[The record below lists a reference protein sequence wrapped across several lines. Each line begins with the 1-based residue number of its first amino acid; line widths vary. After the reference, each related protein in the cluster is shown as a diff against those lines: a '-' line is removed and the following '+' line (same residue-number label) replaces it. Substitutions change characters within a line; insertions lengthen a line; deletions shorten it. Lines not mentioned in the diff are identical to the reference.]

1 MGETFLQKLRNFIF
15 IFCWLLS
22 ASLFLGCAEG
32 RKKKETSPPE
42 NPTPNIILLMADD
55 QGWGDMA
62 YNGHPHLKTPNLDA
76 MAVNGA
82 VFERFYSASAV
93 CSPTRGSVMTG
104 RHPLRYGI
112 CHANCGHIKPE
123 EITLGEM
130 VKDLGYTS
138 GHFGKWHL
146 GTLTRDIVEAN
157 RGGREKYDGDYAPP
171 WDHGFD
177 VSFVTESKVPTW
189 DPMITPP
196 QSSGDVNGA
205 LKEGQPFN
213 TSYWTGPGQIAKE
226 NLEGDDSRV
235 IMDRAIPFIENAVKT
250 NKPFLSIIWFH
261 TPHLPVLAGDEDR
274 APYAHLSEDQQHYY
288 GVLSAL
294 DKQVGRLRDKLKE
307 LGIEENTILFYTSD
321 NGPEGKSVS
330 GRTQGLTKGLKGR
343 KRSLHEGGIRVPGI
357 MEWPGMIKP
366 GTIVDVPCFTS
377 DYYPTI
383 ANILG
388 VDLSKNKRPY
398 DGVDMLPIVKG
409 EVKRRTEPLAFDF
422 QGQAAL
428 IDNEYKIYSEDNGE
442 HFALYNIESDM
453 GENSNLAN
461 EQPKK
466 LKEMVAYWNRWKD
479 SQGMSASG
487 RDY

>member
-1 MGETFLQKLRNFIF
+1 MIKNIALIFNWFLVAV
-15 IFCWLLS
+15 LL
-22 ASLFLGCAEG
+22 LGCQG
-32 RKKKETSPPE
+32 TPKKAASGTAQKER
-42 NPTPNIILLMADD
+42 PNIILLMADD
-55 QGWGDMA
+55 QGWGDTG
-62 YNGHPHLKTPNLDA
+62 YNVHPHLKTPNLDA
-76 MAVNGA
+76 MAANGA

-130 VKDLGYTS
+130 VKDLGYTT

-171 WDHGFD
+171 WEHGFD

-205 LKEGQPFN
+205 LKEGEPFN

-235 IMDRAIPFIENAVKT
+235 IMDRAIPFIENAVK
-250 NKPFLSIIWFH
+250 NDKPFLSIIWFH
-261 TPHLPVLAGDEDR
+261 TPHLPVLAGEDDR
-274 APYAHLSEDQQHYY
+274 APYADLPEDQQHYY
-288 GVLSAL
+288 GVLTAL

-307 LGIEENTILFYTSD
+307 LGVAESTVLFYTSD
-321 NGPEGKSVS
+321 NGPEGKPVT
-330 GRTQGLTKGLKGR
+330 GRRTQGLTKGLKGR

-357 MEWPGMIKP
+357 MEWPGKIKP
-366 GTIVDVPCFTS
+366 GTKVVTPCFTS
-377 DYYPTI
+377 DYFPTI
-383 ANILG
+383 ANILA
-388 VDLSKNKRPY
+388 VDIKKNKRLY

-409 EVKRRTEPLAFDF
+409 EVKRRTEPMAFDF

-428 IDNEYKIYSEDNGE
+428 IDNEYKIYSDDSGKR
-442 HFALYNIESDM
+442 FALYNIRNDM
-453 GENSNLAN
+453 GENNNLAN
-461 EQPKK
+461 EQPTK
-466 LKEMVAYWNRWKD
+466 LNEMVAYWNQWKD
-479 SQGMSASG
+479 SQEMSASG
-487 RDY
+487 KDY